1 MCAGALLL
9 FAGLGVHPAVRVAR
23 RVGQGGAGPAWP
35 PCSWQTLAP
44 VRKDDRAAL
53 RLAPWQPPSWL
64 LFPALPAAS
73 GSISAARLN
82 ETAFGPFD
90 LPEPGKWPRGAGLCC
105 FHLFLPTAQP
115 PPRPQVPSRPLCSWG
130 RGQRLSAPSGRAGG
144 GPSRVL
150 RPQDVRATGPR
161 VAPRLPGAEIRR
173 SRAPVC
179 VDLAAVELAS
189 SRVISQRAL
198 VFNYRYVITEFLV
211 H

>member
-1 MCAGALLL
+1 MAVWRGVCRGPAALCRAGSAPHGSGGEACGAGWGGAYLATLLL
-9 FAGLGVHPAVRVAR
+9 P
-23 RVGQGGAGPAWP
+23 
-35 PCSWQTLAP
+35 TLAP

-82 ETAFGPFD
+82 ETAFGPID
-90 LPEPGKWPRGAGLCC
+90 LPEPGKWLCGAGVCC

-150 RPQDVRATGPR
+150 RPR

-173 SRAPVC
+173 SQAPAC
-179 VDLAAVELAS
+179 VDSAAVELAS
-189 SRVISQRAL
+189 SRVISQQTL